1 MNKIF
6 AIIMLIMPH
15 TINAEQPLISDFE
28 NDNNDI
34 RWYTVND
41 GVMGGLSKGIFQY
54 TKAGTGVFKGN
65 LSLENNG
72 GFSWL
77 KAVNNEMNIKDSEG
91 IKIRVKGDG
100 RKYALTLKNP
110 ERRRVMYFASFFET
124 MDGEWQEI
132 ELPLKSFKGYFYGQN
147 VDAVSSMNRDKM
159 KEIGIILLDKKQG
172 PFELEIDWVRAY

>member
-1 MNKIF
+1 MNKLI
-6 AIIMLIMPH
+6 ALIIIIMPN
-15 TINAEQPLISDFE
+15 TINDGPGLISNFE
-28 NDNNDI
+28 KDSNDI

-41 GVMGGLSKGIFQY
+41 GVMGGLSRGIFQY
-54 TKAGTGVFKGN
+54 TENGTGVFRGD

-77 KAVNNEMNIKDSEG
+77 KAVNSDMDIKDSEG
-91 IKIRVKGDG
+91 IKIRLKGDG

-110 ERRRVMYFASFFET
+110 DRRRVMYFASFFET
-124 MDGEWQEI
+124 REEEWQEI

-147 VDAVSSMNRDKM
+147 VNAVSSMNRENM

-172 PFELEIDWVRAY
+172 PFQLEIDWVKTY

>member
-1 MNKIF
+1 MNKLI
-6 AIIMLIMPH
+6 AIIML
-15 TINAEQPLISDFE
+15 LIPNIIQDEPQIISRFE
-28 NDNNDI
+28 KDKEDI

-54 TKAGTGVFKGN
+54 NDQGNGVFRGN

-77 KAVNNEMNIKDSEG
+77 KAVNPEMDLKGSEG
-91 IKIRVKGDG
+91 IKIRIKGDG

-110 ERRRVMYFASFFET
+110 DRQRVMYFASFFET
-124 MDGEWQEI
+124 TSGEWEEI
-132 ELPLKSFKGYFYGQN
+132 SLPLKSFKGYFYGQN
-147 VDAVSSMNRDKM
+147 VNAISAMNVEKM

-172 PFELEIDWVRAY
+172 PFELEIDWIKKF